1 MSVFWF
7 FIKFNKKS
15 LTQGGGVAAP
25 VAGKI
30 FSEILP
36 YLNIEKE
43 NEEQINEIKVPD
55 LIGKSIK
62 EAEKILKENNLEIQ
76 LDENETDK
84 EKIITKQIPEKDVTI
99 KEGSSI
105 IVHTN

>member
-1 MSVFWF
+1 MHSIF
-7 FIKFNKKS
+7 FIEFNKKS

-55 LIGKSIK
+55 LIGKTIK
-62 EAEKILKENNLEIQ
+62 EAEKILKENKLEIQ

-84 EKIITKQIPEKDVTI
+84 EKIVTKQIPEKDVTI